1 MDRRR
6 FLLTS
11 LAGALDGPRVAEAE
25 QGKLPLVAILQAQG
39 ASAPVGGIAHF
50 KQALAE
56 LGWVE
61 GRNVRFEIRYGDW
74 QPVRIAEAAREL
86 VLLKPDV
93 LYTNSALALRAL
105 MQATT
110 RIPVVVGAVSD
121 LLEVAGIHSLAHPG
135 GNVTGVTHAQPEL
148 DRKRLEVLKETVPSV
163 TRISYLFDPVAVAD
177 STLRALDESARLLGV
192 RIVRVEARVP
202 AQIEAAFTSMV
213 KAEAQAAFI
222 QDAVLFARYVDRVT
236 GLALNH
242 RLPTISQS
250 PGFAERGGLLQY
262 GADVYELFRRSA
274 SYVDKILKG
283 AKPGDLPIEQPTKVE
298 LVINMKTAKALGLT
312 IPPSLLARADQV
324 IE

>member
-11 LAGALDGPRVAEAE
+11 LACALVGPRVAEAE
-25 QGKLPLVAILQAQG
+25 QGKLPLVAILQPQG
-39 ASAPVGGIAHF
+39 ASAPAGGMVHF
-50 KQALAE
+50 KQALAD
-56 LGWVE
+56 LGWIE
-61 GRNVRFEIRYGDW
+61 GRSVRFEIRYGDW
-74 QPVRIAEAAREL
+74 QSARIAQAAREL

-110 RIPVVVGAVSD
+110 RIPIVVGAVSD
-121 LLEVAGIHSLAHPG
+121 LLEVAGVHSLAHPG
-135 GNVTGVTHAQPEL
+135 GNITGVTHAQPEL

-213 KAEAQAAFI
+213 KAEAQAAFV

-262 GADVYELFRRSA
+262 GADVYDLFRRSA

-312 IPPSLLARADQV
+312 IPPSLLARADHV